1 MSDILSLPQ
10 LYVSKAMSV
19 QSEIVNLYRFDDFE
33 EAMRI

>member
-10 LYVSKAMSV
+10 LYVSIAIPV
-19 QSEIVNLYRFDDFE
+19 QSEIVSLYRFDDFE